1 MQLVEIHNFKRNS
14 KQFDELDSILFASK
28 NVYNTALYIWRQSY
42 IKENKFISLNE
53 VYHQIKNHECYKQ
66 LPQNVSTQSL
76 KLAFQNIN
84 SCFKA
89 IKSYNKNPNKFLG
102 KPKLPKYKDSIKGR
116 IVATYTSRVIRKKD
130 FNKGKIQLTG
140 LSFSIPTK
148 IENYNDVKQV
158 RIVPL
163 TNSIKVEI
171 IYIKQ
176 EKKIKNNNKLAAI
189 DLGLNNLST
198 LCFNEVKNC
207 PIIINGKP
215 LKSINQYY
223 NKKKSKLQSKLNNNR
238 KTSKNILKLTEKR
251 NNKVKDYLHKS
262 SRYIVNQLVSKN
274 ISKLIIGYNKSWK
287 QDINIGKKNN
297 QNFVNIPFLT
307 YINQLK
313 YKCELEGIEVIL
325 NEESYTSKCSFID
338 MEEVKKHEVYVGK
351 RTKRG
356 LFKSK
361 DGRLINAD
369 LNGSYNIMR
378 KVVPNVF
385 NKGIEDFVVSPK
397 VISL

>member
-1 MQLVEIHNFKRNS
+1 MKLVEIHNFKKNS
-14 KQFDELDSILFASK
+14 KQYKELDEILFKSK
-28 NVYNTALYIWRQSY
+28 NVYNSALYVWRQYY

-53 VYHQIKNHECYKQ
+53 TYHIIKNYECYKQ
-66 LPQNVSTQSL
+66 LPQNVSTQTL
-76 KLAFQNIN
+76 KLTFQNIN
-84 SCFKA
+84 SYFKA

-116 IVATYTSRVIRKKD
+116 IIAVYTSRVIRKKD

-148 IENYNDVKQV
+148 IENYNDIKQV
-158 RIVPL
+158 RIIPSI
-163 TNSIKVEI
+163 NSIKIEI
-171 IYIKQ
+171 VYNKQ
-176 EKKIKNNNKLAAI
+176 EKKIKKNKKLAAI

-198 LCFNEVKNC
+198 LCFNEVKNK

-223 NKKKSKLQSKLNNNR
+223 NKKKSKLQSKLHNNKR
-238 KTSKNILKLTEKR
+238 TSKNILKLTEKR
-251 NNKVKDYLHKS
+251 NNKIKDYLHKS
-262 SRYIVNQLVSKN
+262 SRCLVNQLVSKN
-274 ISKLIIGYNKSWK
+274 ISKLIIGYNKGWK

-297 QNFVNIPFLT
+297 QNFVNIPFLH

-338 MEEVKKHEVYVGK
+338 MEDVKKHDSYVGK
-351 RTKRG
+351 RIKRG

-361 DGRLINAD
+361 GGILINAD

-385 NKGIEDFVVSPK
+385 NKGIEGFVVSPK

>member
-1 MQLVEIHNFKRNS
+1 MKLVEIHNFKKTS
-14 KQFDELDSILFASK
+14 KNYKELDSILFASK
-28 NVYNTALYIWRQSY
+28 NIYNTVLYLWKQYY
-42 IKENKFISLNE
+42 IKNNKFISLKE
-53 VYHQIKNHECYKQ
+53 VYHIIKNYECYKK

-76 KLAFQNIN
+76 KLTFQNIN
-84 SCFKA
+84 SYFKA
-89 IKSYNKNPNKFLG
+89 IKEYNKNPSKFLG

-116 IVATYTSRVIRKKD
+116 IVATYTSRVIRKRD

-140 LSFSIPTK
+140 LSFSIPTR

-158 RIVPL
+158 RIIPSI
-163 TNSIKVEI
+163 NSIKVEI
-171 IYIKQ
+171 VYNKQ
-176 EKKIKNNNKLAAI
+176 EKKINRNEKFSAI

-198 LCFNEVKNC
+198 VCFNEVKNK
-207 PIIINGKP
+207 PFIINGKP

-223 NKKKSKLQSKLNNNR
+223 NKTKSKLQSKLTKN
-238 KTSKNILKLTEKR
+238 KTSKKILKLTDKR
-251 NNKVKDYLHKS
+251 NNKIKDYLHKS
-262 SRYIVNQLVSKN
+262 SRYLVNQLVSKN
-274 ISKLIIGYNKSWK
+274 ISKLIIGYNKNWK

-297 QNFVNIPFLT
+297 QNFVNIPFLN

-325 NEESYTSKCSFID
+325 NEENYTSKCSFID
-338 MEEVKKHEVYVGK
+338 LESISKKKYYDGK
-351 RTKRG
+351 RVKRG

-361 DGRLINAD
+361 YGKIINAD

-385 NKGIEDFVVSPK
+385 DKGIEGFVVSPK